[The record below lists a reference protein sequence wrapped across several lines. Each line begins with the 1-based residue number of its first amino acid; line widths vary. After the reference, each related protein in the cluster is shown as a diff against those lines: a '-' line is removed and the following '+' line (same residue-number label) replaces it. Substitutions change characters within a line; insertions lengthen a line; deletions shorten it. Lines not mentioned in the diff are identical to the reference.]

1 MEVRYYEYHK
11 QLEKYRSIIET
22 ALISSFTGSD
32 KLNQAA
38 RYAITGGKMLRG
50 ILTLE
55 IGFLYGS
62 RLETS
67 LAAATAVEMV
77 HSFSLIHDD
86 LPCMDDDNFR
96 RGKPSCHKEFGEAA
110 ALLAGDYLLAR
121 ALEISPGLAQ
131 SAIEIIKGQSLEA
144 EYEADG
150 YVTASDLYKMY
161 ELKTAALFKAACG
174 ILSKKSEASEYGYN
188 FGMAFQITDDLLDL
202 KTEKPGK
209 KTLPMIIGEEEA
221 RAKAAEYAEKAVEIA
236 KSITEGPY
244 TGILVDLAM
253 NLTDRR
259 V

>member
-1 MEVRYYEYHK
+1 MEVRYHDYHK
-11 QLEKYRSIIET
+11 QLEKYRGIIET
-22 ALISSFTGSD
+22 ALISAFTGND
-32 KLNQAA
+32 TLNQAA
-38 RYAITGGKMLRG
+38 RYALTGGKMIRG

-77 HSFSLIHDD
+77 HTFSLIHDD

-96 RGKPSCHKEFGEAA
+96 RGKPCCHKQFGEAA

-131 SAIEIIKGQSLEA
+131 CAGEIIKGQSLDI

-150 YVTASDLYKMY
+150 YVTESGLYRMY
-161 ELKTAALFKAACG
+161 ELKTAALFKAACR
-174 ILSKKSEASEYGYN
+174 ISSNSAEASEYGYN

-209 KTLPMIIGEEEA
+209 KTLPMIIGEEAA
-221 RAKAAEYAEKAVEIA
+221 RAKAAEYAEKAAETA